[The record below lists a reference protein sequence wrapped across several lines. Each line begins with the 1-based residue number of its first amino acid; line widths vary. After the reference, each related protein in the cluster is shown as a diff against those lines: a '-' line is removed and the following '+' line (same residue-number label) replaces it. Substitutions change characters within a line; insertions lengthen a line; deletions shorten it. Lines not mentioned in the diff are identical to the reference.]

1 MDKMNNEIK
10 AFVKEYNR
18 LEKKYGSNRTITVK
32 SFLNW
37 NYVED
42 ELDSI
47 EAYGG
52 KNYAQFML
60 HNEGAIPESE
70 VDAWK

>member
-1 MDKMNNEIK
+1 MEKINKEIK
-10 AFVKEYNR
+10 AFVNEYNR
-18 LEKKYGSNRTITVK
+18 LNEKYGDNRKITVTGFWK
-32 SFLNW
+32 W

-42 ELDSI
+42 EI
-47 EAYGG
+47 ECIEFYGG

-60 HNEGAIPESE
+60 HNEGAIPEDE